1 MKINAQYFSLVL
13 LGIVTPGVIG
23 GLATQSVHGFVG
35 GILWGG
41 FARIF
46 AVDNATWAVNSL
58 GHTIGN
64 REFHLRDQ
72 SRNIGALAAAT
83 MGGSWHNNHHARP
96 ALAQSRRHWWQLD
109 LAGEFIRL
117 LDCVG
122 LVYNLR
128 YANSSSHRAEVEHRN

>member
-13 LGIVTPGVIG
+13 LGIVAPGVIG

-46 AVDNATWAVNSL
+46 ALDHATWAVNSL

-64 REFHLRDQ
+64 REFQ
-72 SRNIGALAAAT
+72 
-83 MGGSWHNNHHARP
+83 RP
-96 ALAQSRRHWWQLD
+96 
-109 LAGEFIRL
+109 
-117 LDCVG
+117 
-122 LVYNLR
+122 
-128 YANSSSHRAEVEHRN
+128 